1 MHRFLYKNNNLYCE
15 TLKIENIAHKV
26 ETPFY
31 LYSYATLLDHY
42 RKIKRAFAPVK
53 PLICFSMKSNSNLT
67 VCRALVKEGA
77 GLDIVSGGEL
87 YKALKIGAKP
97 EKIVYASVGKTAM
110 EIDTAIKK
118 GILFFNVESA
128 SELVMIE
135 NLCKRLNRR
144 TKISLRIN
152 PGIRPRTHR
161 FITTG
166 ISESKFGLDFST
178 AGEIFAKRNAFPHLD
193 IIGLHMHIG
202 SQITNKAPF
211 VNALRKIA
219 PFIKK
224 LRDKGISINYINI
237 GGGMGIIYS
246 KERPQTAKEYARA
259 ILPILKKLKVKVI
272 LEPGRFISGNSGVL
286 ITRVLYVKKTPRR
299 RFIIADAG
307 MNDLIRPAL
316 YDAYHEILPLRRLGK
331 VETFIKTDVVGP
343 ICESADY
350 LAKNRRLPNVE
361 EGDLLAIMGAGAYGF
376 SMSSN
381 YNARPRVAEVMVI
394 KGRYYI
400 VRRRETY
407 QDLIRGEFIPR
418 ILGTSSKVPPFSTK
432 KI

>member
-1 MHRFLYKNNNLYCE
+1 VGKAKTMHRFKYKNNNLYCE
-15 TLKIENIAHKV
+15 TVKIENIAHKV
-26 ETPFY
+26 GTPFY

-42 RKIKRAFAPVK
+42 RKIKRAFAPVQ
-53 PLICFSMKSNSNLT
+53 PLICFSMKSNSNLS
-67 VCRALVKEGA
+67 VCRALVKERA

-97 EKIVYASVGKTAM
+97 EKIVYASVGKTAI

-118 GILFFNVESA
+118 GILFFNVEST

-166 ISESKFGLDFST
+166 ISESKFGLDFNT
-178 AGEIFAKRNAFPHLD
+178 AREIFAKRNAFPHLD

-202 SQITNKAPF
+202 SQITDKAPF

-299 RFIIADAG
+299 RFIIVDAG

-350 LAKNRRLPNVE
+350 LAKNRRLPEVE
-361 EGDLLAIMGAGAYGF
+361 EGDLLAVMGAGAYGF

-381 YNARPRVAEVMVI
+381 YNARPRAAEVMVI
-394 KGRYYI
+394 RGRYYI

-407 QDLIRGEFIPR
+407 QDLIRGERIPSV
-418 ILGTSSKVPPFSTK
+418 IASE
-432 KI
+432 